1 MKLSNLILGRPLETS
16 TEQDHRI
23 GVAAGIP
30 IFGLDGLT
38 SAAYGPEQTM
48 SLLIPLGLMGMQHY
62 LLPIFSAILALL
74 VILYFSYRQTIT
86 AYPNGGGSYTV
97 ASENLGD
104 MAGLFAAAALMI
116 DYILTA
122 AVGVSAGV
130 TALVSAI
137 PSLHRHQLALCLLIL
152 AIIVLVNMRGVKE
165 SGFAFMLPT
174 FLFVGT
180 LLVTVAVGVIHA
192 LAAGGHPVALAAP
205 PPAPSKTMPYLTLW
219 LLMKAFAGGC
229 AAMTGVEAVSN
240 GVTAFREP
248 KSSNANRALSV
259 IIGTLLVLLLG
270 LSYVAKVY
278 GVSAMADPT
287 AHGYQ
292 SVLSIEVAAVF
303 GRGWFYFLT
312 MGSVLAALAF
322 SANTAFAGFP
332 RLARAIAMRDYFP
345 HVFLVRGRRLLFT
358 YGIYVLAGLTALLLI
373 VFDGVTDRLIP
384 LYAIGA
390 FLAFTLSQAGMVRH
404 WMKCRDAPHC
414 GIKMF
419 LNGLGA
425 VATGITLLVVLVAK
439 FMAGAWM
446 TAILVP
452 LLIAMMLAIKRHY
465 QSVAEEVDD
474 PTPVHTANLE
484 PPIVVIPMAR
494 WNKIAEKALRFG
506 MTMSTNV
513 KVVHVDSDD
522 GDAVDT
528 MWNDMVLTPLRKA
541 GLPEPE
547 LICVASNYRTII
559 SPLMDVVLKLEV
571 EYPLVK
577 IAVLLP
583 ELVVRRWWEYF
594 LHNQRVQW
602 LKLALLVMGKQRII
616 VVNIPWYL
624 RGAGAV
630 GDSLTP
636 AAATAAHKDCAYAS
650 DDNIAAS
657 ADNVLK
663 H

>member
-1 MKLSNLILGRPLETS
+1 MKLSNLIFGRPLETS
-16 TEQDHRI
+16 SEHDHRI

-38 SAAYGPEQTM
+38 SAAYGPEQAM
-48 SLLIPLGLMGMQHY
+48 SLLIPLGLVGMQQHI
-62 LLPIFSAILALL
+62 LPIFSAILTLL

-130 TALVSAI
+130 TALVSAV
-137 PSLHRHQLALCLLIL
+137 PALHRHQLSMCLLIL
-152 AIIVLVNMRGVKE
+152 GIIVVVNMRGVKE
-165 SGFAFMLPT
+165 SGLAFMLPT

-180 LLVTVAVGVIHA
+180 LLVTVAVGVMHSV
-192 LAAGGHPVALAAP
+192 AAGGHPLALATP
-205 PPAPSKTMPYLTLW
+205 PPAPPKTMQFLTVW

-240 GVTAFREP
+240 GVTAFKEP
-248 KSSNANRALSV
+248 RSCNANRALTV
-259 IIGTLLVLLLG
+259 IIGTLLVLLFG

-312 MGSVLAALAF
+312 MASVLAALSF

-373 VFDGVTDRLIP
+373 MFEGVTDRLIP

-404 WMKCRDAPHC
+404 WMKEKNEPHR

-439 FMAGAWM
+439 FAAGAWM

-465 QSVAEEVDD
+465 QSVAVEVED
-474 PTPVHTANLE
+474 PTPLRTTNLE

-494 WNKIAEKALRFG
+494 WNKISEKALRFG
-506 MTMSTNV
+506 LTMSPNV

-522 GDAVDT
+522 EKAVDT
-528 MWNDMVLTPLRKA
+528 MWNDMVLAPLRIA

-547 LICVASNYRTII
+547 LICVNSSYRTII

-571 EYPLVK
+571 DYPQVK

-583 ELVVRRWWEYF
+583 ELVVRHWWEYF
-594 LHNQRVQW
+594 LHNQRVQF
-602 LKLALLVMGKQRII
+602 LKLALLVRGKQRIV
-616 VVNIPWYL
+616 VVNIHWYL
-624 RGAGAV
+624 TGACLV
-630 GDSLTP
+630 VDTRTS
-636 AAATAAHKDCAYAS
+636 S
-650 DDNIAAS
+650 AS
-657 ADNVLK
+657 AAGGDHEFIDAVALETEEVA
-663 H
+663 